1 VIADFAATDAPRNPQ
16 ALECPAVKSAVK
28 TLSETRVKV
37 TVEVPATELKP
48 RLDAAYATIGQQVNV
63 PGFRKG
69 KVPAR
74 IIDQRFGRGAVV
86 QEAVNDA
93 LPEFYTQAM
102 RENELTPLGQP
113 EVNLTE
119 LPMSDG
125 QDFVFEAEVDIVP
138 TFDLPDFSGIE
149 VEVDPVEVSEEDV
162 AERMENLRAR
172 FGTLVGVDRP
182 AQDGDFTSVDLTAVI
197 DGEEIDSVTGVSYEI
212 GSKTMLDGLD
222 EALTGA
228 SEGETVT
235 FTSPLAGGEH
245 AGREADCTVRLVSV
259 KERELPEVDDEFA
272 QLASE
277 FDTVEELRADLVG
290 QAEQGVKFEQG
301 VQARD
306 RVLDRMLA
314 LTDIPLPEAL
324 VTQEVDSHLEKESR
338 SDDEEHRAE
347 VEESTRKAMKTQF
360 LLDALVERGNVGVE
374 QNELIEYIMMTAQQ
388 YGMNPNE
395 FAQKIDQENQVPA
408 MMTEVARRKAL
419 AEVLEQANVVDTEGN
434 AVDLSELEDADAEET
449 DEMEADEAE
458 GDEMEGEEPQAAAPK
473 DPEVVVHP
481 EEPDV
486 AQDPEETESD
496 RVEAEEEVLTDL
508 EAGDDTGRS
517 SRDAERPEG

>member
-1 VIADFAATDAPRNPQ
+1 M
-16 ALECPAVKSAVK
+16 KSAVE
-28 TLSETRVKV
+28 TLTETRVKL
-37 TVEVPATELKP
+37 TVEVPATELQP
-48 RLDAAYATIGQQVNV
+48 RLDEAYATIGKQVNV

-93 LPEFYTQAM
+93 LPDFYSQAM

-125 QDFVFEAEVDIVP
+125 QDFVFEAEVDVVP
-138 TFDLPDFSGIE
+138 AIDLPDFAGIE
-149 VEVDPVEVSEEDV
+149 VEVDPVTVTDEDV

-182 AQDGDFTSVDLTAVI
+182 AQDGDFTSIDLTAVI
-197 DGEEIDSVTGVSYEI
+197 DDEEIDSVTGVSYEI

-222 EALTGA
+222 EALIGV

-235 FTSPLAGGEH
+235 FDSPLAGGEH
-245 AGREADCTVRLVSV
+245 AGRDAQCTVRLVSV

-277 FDTVEELRADLVG
+277 FDTVEELRTDLVG

-306 RVLDRMLA
+306 RVLDRMLE

-338 SDDEEHRAE
+338 TEDDEHRAE

-419 AEVLEQANVVDTEGN
+419 AEVLEQASVTDTEGN
-434 AVDLSELEDADAEET
+434 TVDLSDLDEEDAEGDDSDES
-449 DEMEADEAE
+449 DEMET
-458 GDEMEGEEPQAAAPK
+458 
-473 DPEVVVHP
+473 EVV
-481 EEPDV
+481 
-486 AQDPEETESD
+486 QDPEELDGGSTETEVVQDLEEVESD
-496 RVEAEEEVLTDL
+496 STETEEEVLEDL
-508 EAGDDTGRS
+508 ESGGDS
-517 SRDAERPEG
+517 SAKG